1 MLREII
7 NNIIAKLEAGGVT
20 DVYSAF
26 DAKDIASKAKG
37 IFTVVGIGG
46 FESFS
51 PIYSPYTV
59 FIPFKTDIEMNIT
72 APSKTSVTDIYTF
85 YDEKIEP
92 VISDMSGL
100 TCNLSKMSI
109 TFDTNI
115 QRLVLTAKL
124 SASGITKT
132 ERSSV

>member
-1 MLREII
+1 M
-7 NNIIAKLEAGGVT
+7 
-20 DVYSAF
+20 
-26 DAKDIASKAKG
+26 
-37 IFTVVGIGG
+37 GIGG

-59 FIPFKTDIEMNIT
+59 FIPFKTDIEINIT

-109 TFDTNI
+109 KFDTNI